1 MEKDDF
7 QNLEKWTDYKVIQEL
22 GSGAY
27 STVYEGVHVP
37 TKTKVA
43 IKKMTNLFGNLVDCK
58 RILREV
64 ILLRQMN
71 NANIIRLYDVL
82 IDLKNPRFDT
92 IYLILE
98 LADASLRDVIGS
110 PLYLVESQIKKIF
123 MSVLL
128 GLKYLHSAGI
138 LHRDLKP
145 ANILVYEDC
154 AAKICDFGLAR
165 IALEVSCPLSL
176 HKMIQ
181 KAKKEHKKLA
191 FLPAPETPTGT
202 PKATEEEKKQMLAD
216 VKSCRRL
223 QKRLTMHVVTRW
235 DRAPEVVLTQP
246 DYEFSID
253 VWACGCILAEL
264 LELKKEN
271 VANFKER
278 RPLFPGFS
286 CFPLSP
292 TFRLGAEEHDQLNVI
307 LDVIGTPAEKDC
319 AFINSAETIQEL
331 VTMPPRPRL
340 DFVARYPGSP
350 KEAIDLLDRMLQFN
364 PYTRIGIDD
373 CIAHPYLASARTRA
387 KILTSPHPATLEFDA
402 EEGLTEPKL
411 RALFVKEAEYYAKL
425 KAERKLYATS

>member
-7 QNLEKWTDYKVIQEL
+7 HNLEKWTDYKVVQEL

-27 STVYEGVHVP
+27 STVYEGLHVP
-37 TKTKVA
+37 TGTKVA
-43 IKKMTNLFGNLVDCK
+43 IKKMCNLFGNLVDCK

-64 ILLRQMN
+64 MLLRQMGN
-71 NANIIRLYDVL
+71 VNIIRLYDVV
-82 IDLKNPRFDT
+82 IDLKNPTFDT

-98 LADASLRDVIGS
+98 LADASLRDVISS

-165 IALEVSCPLSL
+165 TALEVSCPLSL
-176 HKMIQ
+176 HKMIL
-181 KAKKEHKKLA
+181 KAKKEQKKLG
-191 FLPAPETPTGT
+191 LQMTPETTTST
-202 PKATEEEKKQMLAD
+202 PKASEEEKKQMLAD
-216 VKSCRRL
+216 VKSCRVL
-223 QKRLTMHVVTRW
+223 KKRLTMHVVTRW
-235 DRAPEVVLTQP
+235 YRAPEVVLTQP

-253 VWACGCILAEL
+253 VWAAGCIFAEL

-271 VANFKER
+271 VPNFKER

-319 AFINSAETIQEL
+319 AFINSSDTIQEL
-331 VTMPPRPRL
+331 LTMAARPRM
-340 DFVARYPGSP
+340 DFPARYPGSP

-364 PYTRIGIDD
+364 PYTRIGIDE
-373 CIAHPYLASARTRA
+373 CIAHPYLASARARA
-387 KILTSPHPATLEFDA
+387 KILTAAHPASLEFES
-402 EEGLTEPKL
+402 EEGLTEAKL
-411 RALFVKEAEYYAKL
+411 RALFTKEAQYYAKL
-425 KAERKLYATS
+425 KADRKLYTTA